1 MTFLEETAAALRPV
15 IERAGYLV
23 TLDAM
28 AHIAREAAKVRE
40 HPADEIYL
48 EEIALRVTNLADQLT
63 WRPQN

>member
-1 MTFLEETAAALRPV
+1 MTFLEEIAADLRPV

-28 AHIAREAAKVRE
+28 AHIAREAAKMRE

-48 EEIALRVTNLADQLT
+48 EEIAAKVRETADQLT
-63 WRPQN
+63 WRH